1 MLKLIFSEATEARL
15 RNGQDSYADDHK
27 INQSTSKQRQNTL
40 KNVIFE
46 CRCLLNYNFSEWL
59 LIV

>member
-1 MLKLIFSEATEARL
+1 MLKLIFREATELRL

-27 INQSTSKQRQNTL
+27 INRSASKQRQNTS

-46 CRCLLNYNFSEWL
+46 CRRKLNCVFFY
-59 LIV
+59 